1 MYNNSLIP
9 TCKLRTGEN
18 QCHSPFNFIA
28 LCYVSRNSY
37 FENSLIEIQFLEPF
51 RREGNSLLLRIIAG
65 VGVESILAT
74 RNAADK
80 DVGLQ
85 SRDPTSLQ

>member
-1 MYNNSLIP
+1 MFPGRCIL
-9 TCKLRTGEN
+9 
-18 QCHSPFNFIA
+18 
-28 LCYVSRNSY
+28 NSY

-65 VGVESILAT
+65 VGVESILTT

-85 SRDPTSLQ
+85 SRDPTSFSSGSGSGFAEDAVIKSYMGVTT